1 MVAFDLYS
9 SKTTIKLRLPN
20 RCPAAAL
27 FSHPARAVIKAAE
40 AESIRPSS
48 SAVKPF
54 IKTSN
59 SPSCWMHGQ

>member
-9 SKTTIKLRLPN
+9 SKTTIKPRLPN
-20 RCPAAAL
+20 RPAAAL